1 MDNWTYSGKP
11 QKKEKKKKNKKM
23 VTWSLTDCMVKR
35 LLTVFAISRFS
46 DVSKLKFL
54 ELGKLIFLLLSAIQR
69 TDFQAVQALL
79 RLFFFL
85 TVVVILLQG

>member
-11 QKKEKKKKNKKM
+11 QKKKEKKKKNKKM

-35 LLTVFAISRFS
+35 FLTVFAISRFS

-54 ELGKLIFLLLSAIQR
+54 ELGSLIFLLLSAIQR

-79 RLFFFL
+79 RLFFL
-85 TVVVILLQG
+85 TLVVILLQG